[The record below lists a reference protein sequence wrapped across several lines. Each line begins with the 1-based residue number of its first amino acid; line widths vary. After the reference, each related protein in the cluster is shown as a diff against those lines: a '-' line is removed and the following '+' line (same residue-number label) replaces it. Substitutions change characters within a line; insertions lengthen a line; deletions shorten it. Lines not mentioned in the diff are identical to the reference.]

1 MTEDVIYADGSVQLY
16 EVIRKFKERSIGRLI
31 VFEEN
36 RPVGILTQS
45 DIFHTLPTN

>member
-1 MTEDVIYADGSVQLY
+1 MTEDVVYADASVQLY

-45 DIFHTLPTN
+45 DIFRTLPTN